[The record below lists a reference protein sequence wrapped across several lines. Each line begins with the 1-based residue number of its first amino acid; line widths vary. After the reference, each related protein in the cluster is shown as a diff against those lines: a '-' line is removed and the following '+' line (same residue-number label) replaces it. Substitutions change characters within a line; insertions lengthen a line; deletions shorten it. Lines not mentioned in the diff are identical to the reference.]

1 MLYKRGPMK
10 NFSKFT
16 DKQKNKP
23 SGGVLS
29 KDVLENFAK
38 LTEEHLS
45 CILCF
50 SKVAGSKPETVG
62 SSCCRSSVR
71 KGIPKNLG
79 NFTGRHMCWSLF
91 LIKLQLQF
99 SGSAT
104 LLKQTPTLVF
114 SCEIYKLLKNNFF
127 EEHL

>member
-45 CILCF
+45 WIICF

-71 KGIPKNLG
+71 KGIPKNLYRK
-79 NFTGRHMCWSLF
+79 TRVLESLF
-91 LIKLQLQF
+91 NKVAVAVLRVCNSIKAN
-99 SGSAT
+99 SNTG
-104 LLKQTPTLVF
+104 VF
-114 SCEIYKLLKNNFF
+114 L
-127 EEHL
+127 